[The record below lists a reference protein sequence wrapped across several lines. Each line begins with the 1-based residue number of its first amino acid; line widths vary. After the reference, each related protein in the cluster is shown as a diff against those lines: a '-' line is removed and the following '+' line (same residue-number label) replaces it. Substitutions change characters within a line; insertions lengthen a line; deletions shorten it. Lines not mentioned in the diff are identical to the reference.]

1 MFFQLQILL
10 FLSSTSFSQT
20 PPGGGNVTSG
30 EDLDV
35 ETLDEETVE
44 EEIGEEDDIPESE
57 NEMVIDQKDGEGI
70 TSDPMG
76 AFEASQKALSE
87 AWKELGDA
95 EVAAEEVKR
104 RVAKWQERSLTP
116 SSIKRQFF

>member
-1 MFFQLQILL
+1 MYFQLHILL
-10 FLSSTSFSQT
+10 FLSSTSLSQT

-44 EEIGEEDDIPESE
+44 EEIGDDIPESVK
-57 NEMVIDQKDGEGI
+57 EMVIDQKDGEGI

-104 RVAKWQERSLTP
+104 RVAKWQER
-116 SSIKRQFF
+116 

>member
-1 MFFQLQILL
+1 MFFQLHLLL
-10 FLSSTSFSQT
+10 FLSSTSLSQT

-35 ETLDEETVE
+35 ETLDKETVE
-44 EEIGEEDDIPESE
+44 EKIGEEESE

-70 TSDPMG
+70 TSDPVG

-104 RVAKWQERSLTP
+104 RVAKWQER
-116 SSIKRQFF
+116 